1 LYTKGYQL
9 ITEQDFDNAIYCRL
23 VVSITENGNHLG
35 NYCLKSH
42 NIEAV
47 HIVNGETYDKHCEYS
62 VVGYASFYE
71 PRIKQILGY

>member
-9 ITEQDFDNAIYCRL
+9 ITEQDFENAIYCRL
-23 VVSITENGNHLG
+23 IVSITENGKHQG

-47 HIVNGETYDKHCEYS
+47 HLVNGQSFNKQCQYR

-71 PRIKQILGY
+71 PRVKQNLG